1 MNIPGHPTAQHTLRL
16 LLLCLGML
24 LSVASGGALAAPK
37 PPNALDDPVSRFR
50 DSLDRDEIAWL
61 AAHPEI
67 RVGNGP
73 DFQPFYAWKGTQY
86 TGPSADYLDLLSR
99 RTGLRFRLQR
109 FADFPAVLNAL
120 QRGEIDLILRER
132 DGTVVFVEVR
142 SRSSNAFG
150 GAGSSI
156 GAIKQQRVVFAA
168 RHYLLRYAS
177 PPPCRFDAV
186 LIEGQVQWI
195 KAAFDAQ

>member
-1 MNIPGHPTAQHTLRL
+1 MGFLEKSQPAAPRSRPASTKAQGDAAEERALAWLTAAGLRL
-16 LLLCLGML
+16 LQRNYRTPGR
-24 LSVASGGALAAPK
+24 GG
-37 PPNALDDPVSRFR
+37 
-50 DSLDRDEIAWL
+50 
-61 AAHPEI
+61 
-67 RVGNGP
+67 
-73 DFQPFYAWKGTQY
+73 
-86 TGPSADYLDLLSR
+86 
-99 RTGLRFRLQR
+99 
-109 FADFPAVLNAL
+109 
-120 QRGEIDLILRER
+120 GEIDLILRER

-168 RHYLLRYAS
+168 RYYLLRYAS

-186 LIEGQVQWI
+186 LIEGQIQWI